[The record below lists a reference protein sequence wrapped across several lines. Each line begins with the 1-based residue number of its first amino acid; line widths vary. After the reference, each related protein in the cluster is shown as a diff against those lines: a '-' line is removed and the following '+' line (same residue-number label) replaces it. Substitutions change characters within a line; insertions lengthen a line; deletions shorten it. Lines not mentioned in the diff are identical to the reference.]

1 MAYTQVS
8 PNEGIDD
15 NFDIDLNPFEL
26 GAAVAAAG
34 IGVASV
40 GITSIA
46 APTAVLVPGAIA
58 GGLAVA
64 GYNQRHGHLPFMGDK
79 GKEAA
84 APTPG
89 QVTDTTGTPVP
100 VASL

>member
-64 GYNQRHGHLPFMGDK
+64 GYNKRHGHLPFMGDK
-79 GKEAA
+79 K
-84 APTPG
+84 APAPG
-89 QVTDTTGTPVP
+89 QVTDTTGTPVA

>member
-64 GYNQRHGHLPFMGDK
+64 GYNKRHGHLPFMGDK
-79 GKEAA
+79 EAPA
-84 APTPG
+84 PG
-89 QVTDTTGTPVP
+89 QVTDAAGTPVA